1 MWRMSRAIRLP
12 RWSLVI
18 AAIIFITIN
27 LVFITIFRFDRRI
40 RRELVG
46 QQWRQPTTI
55 LSASGA
61 ELIRVWGADW
71 RLTPPVLLRTL
82 PPHVANAFLAAE
94 DVRFR
99 SHIGIDPVGML
110 RALVTNVRAGG
121 IAQGGSTID
130 QQLIKSKFLTQER
143 TFRRKVFELILAVDL
158 DARVSKDDILEAYL
172 NQVYL
177 GHYLGKPVLGIEEG
191 SRLYLN
197 KEPRQ
202 LTPGEAAMLA
212 GIVRA
217 PNRDTPDKRPEVV
230 RARRNAILAVMRK
243 QGWLDDEG
251 FSRGSSEEAAFD
263 NGSLP
268 PMPWPWY
275 LVALHGE
282 LVRRLGPGVLLEGGV
297 RVQSELDPA
306 MQQSAERAV
315 RRGAALL
322 TTRFNWIAQAARHEP
337 LESGVLMI
345 DAPTGGLRAMV
356 GGTDH
361 RTSTFDH
368 TTAMRRQPGSAFKT
382 FAYLAAIVSRKV
394 TAATLLRDSP
404 LQVQLANNSTWEPRN
419 YDERFRGRVTLR
431 QAFEG
436 SLNVPTVRL
445 MDDIGL
451 GRVISTARKAG
462 FEEDFQEVPALPLGV
477 TEVTMT
483 ELTAAYTIFPNLGVR
498 TTAYLLRSVKDRSGR
513 LLYEHEP
520 ATTRVVDAAPA
531 FVMHSLLRGVVQ
543 HGTATRLK
551 RYGLGDVAGK
561 TGTTSDYRDA
571 WFVGYSGNLVTSV
584 WVGFD
589 HGAPL
594 RLSSAEAAIPIWA
607 SCMTGV
613 NRRPRDLPA
622 PEGVAFRDID
632 PETGMLW
639 REGCP
644 GPVHEVFLTGTAPTH
659 SCPRGIFGGVVRR
672 VFFGG
677 DSFDEPAAI
686 TFDKFRRMAA
696 DVDQGRQ
703 RIRSGL
709 DRVKGWLHRRP

>member
-1 MWRMSRAIRLP
+1 MSRAIRLP
-12 RWSLVI
+12 RWSVFV
-18 AAIIFITIN
+18 AAIIFIAIN
-27 LVFITIFRFDRRI
+27 IVFIYIFRFDRRI

-61 ELIRVWGADW
+61 EVVRVWGADW
-71 RLTPPVLLRTL
+71 RLTPPVLLKTL

-99 SHIGIDPVGML
+99 SHIGVDPVGML
-110 RALVTNVRAGG
+110 RALVTNLRAGG

-130 QQLIKSKFLTQER
+130 QQLIKAKFLTQER
-143 TFRRKVFELILAVDL
+143 TFRRKLLELVLAIDL
-158 DARVSKDDILEAYL
+158 DARVSKNDVLEAYL

-177 GHYLGKPVLGIEEG
+177 GHFNGKPVLGIEEA

-197 KEPRQ
+197 KDPRK
-202 LTPGEAAMLA
+202 LTAGEAAMLA

-217 PNRDTPDKRPEVV
+217 PNRDTPDKRPDVV
-230 RARRNAILAVMRK
+230 RARRNAILGVMRK
-243 QGWLDDEG
+243 QGWLDDG
-251 FSRGSSEEAAFD
+251 GLRRGVSEDVAFD
-263 NGSLP
+263 NGTIP
-268 PMPWPWY
+268 PIPYPWY

-282 LVRRLGPGVLLEGGV
+282 LVRELGTGVLLEGGV

-315 RRGAALL
+315 RRGTSLL
-322 TTRFNWIAQAARHEP
+322 ASRFDWIAQAVRHEP
-337 LESGVLMI
+337 LESSILMI
-345 DAPTGGLRAMV
+345 DAPTGGVRAMV
-356 GGTDH
+356 GGTD
-361 RTSTFDH
+361 RRRSTFDH

-404 LQVQLANNSTWEPRN
+404 LQVQLANNSIWEPHN
-419 YDERFRGRVTLR
+419 YDEKFRGRVTLR

-445 MDDIGL
+445 TDDIGL
-451 GRVISTARKAG
+451 GRVISTAHKAG
-462 FEEDFQEVPALPLGV
+462 FEEDFQQVPALPLGV

-498 TTAYLLRSVKDRSGR
+498 TTPYLLRAVKDHTGH

-520 ATTRVVDAAPA
+520 ETKRVVDAAPA

-543 HGTATRLK
+543 HGTAARLK

-571 WFVGYSGNLVTSV
+571 WFVGYSGNLVASV

-594 RLSSAEAAIPIWA
+594 RLSSAEAAIPIWGA
-607 SCMTGV
+607 CMSGV
-613 NRRPRDLPA
+613 SRRPRELPA
-622 PEGVAFRDID
+622 PDGVVFRDID

-639 REGCP
+639 REECP
-644 GPVHEVFLTGTAPTH
+644 GPVHEVFLNGTAPSH

-672 VFFGG
+672 VFFGN
-677 DSFDEPAAI
+677 DSFDEPAAV

-703 RIRSGL
+703 QIRSGL
-709 DRVKGWLHRRP
+709 GQLKGWLGGKH

>member
-1 MWRMSRAIRLP
+1 MSRGMRLP
-12 RWSLVI
+12 RWSVVI
-18 AAIIFITIN
+18 AAMLFIAMNI
-27 LVFITIFRFDRRI
+27 VFIYLFQFDRRI

-46 QQWRQPTTI
+46 RQWRQPTTI

-61 ELIRVWGADW
+61 QLLQVWGADW
-71 RLTPPVLLRTL
+71 RRTPPVLLKAL

-130 QQLIKSKFLTQER
+130 QQLIKARFLTQER
-143 TFRRKVFELILAVDL
+143 TFRRKLLEVVLALDL
-158 DARVSKDDILEAYL
+158 DARVSKDDVLEAYL

-177 GHYLGKPVLGIEEG
+177 GHFHGKPVLGIEEA

-197 KEPRQ
+197 KEPAA
-202 LTPGEAAMLA
+202 LTAGEAAMLA

-243 QGWLDDEG
+243 EGWIDDAVLR
-251 FSRGSSEEAAFD
+251 RGSNEEVAFD
-263 NGSLP
+263 NGTLP
-268 PMPWPWY
+268 PMPYPWY

-282 LVRRLGPGVLLEGGV
+282 LVRRLGTDVLLEGGV
-297 RVQSELDPA
+297 RVQSELDPVA
-306 MQQSAERAV
+306 QQGAERAV
-315 RRGAALL
+315 RRGTALL
-322 TTRFNWIAQAARHEP
+322 ASRFDWIARAGRQEM
-337 LESGVLMI
+337 LESAVLMV
-345 DAPTGGLRAMV
+345 DAPTGGIRAMV
-356 GGTDH
+356 GGTD
-361 RTSTFDH
+361 RSNSTYDH
-368 TTAMRRQPGSAFKT
+368 TTAMRRQPGSAFKS

-394 TAATLLRDSP
+394 TTATLLRDSP
-404 LQVQLANNSTWEPRN
+404 LQVQLANNSIWEPHN

-445 MDDIGL
+445 TDDIGL

-462 FEEDFQEVPALPLGV
+462 FEEDFQQVPALPLGV

-483 ELTAAYTIFPNLGVR
+483 ELTAAYTTFPNLGMR
-498 TTAYLLRSVKDRSGR
+498 TTPYLLRKVTDRSR
-513 LLYEHEP
+513 RVLYEHDPE
-520 ATTRVVDAAPA
+520 TTRVVDPAPA
-531 FVMHSLLRGVVQ
+531 YIMHSLLRGVVQ

-571 WFVGYSGNLVTSV
+571 WFIGYSGNLLTSV

-607 SCMTGV
+607 ACMSGAV
-613 NRRPRDLPA
+613 HRPHELPA
-622 PEGVAFRDID
+622 PKGVAFRDID

-639 REGCP
+639 RDGCP
-644 GPVHEVFLTGTAPTH
+644 GPVHEVFLSGTAPTH
-659 SCPRGIFGGVVRR
+659 SCPRGILGGVVRR

-686 TFDKFRRMAA
+686 TFDRFRRMAA
-696 DVDQGRQ
+696 DIDQGRQ
-703 RIRSGL
+703 RIRTGL
-709 DRVKGWLHRRP
+709 DRLKGLLGGGGK

>member
-1 MWRMSRAIRLP
+1 
-12 RWSLVI
+12 
-18 AAIIFITIN
+18 
-27 LVFITIFRFDRRI
+27 
-40 RRELVG
+40 
-46 QQWRQPTTI
+46 
-55 LSASGA
+55 
-61 ELIRVWGADW
+61 
-71 RLTPPVLLRTL
+71 
-82 PPHVANAFLAAE
+82 VANAFLAAE

-130 QQLIKSKFLTQER
+130 QQLIKAKFLTQER
-143 TFRRKVFELILAVDL
+143 TFRRKLLELILAIDL
-158 DARVSKDDILEAYL
+158 DARVSKNDVLEAYL

-177 GHYLGKPVLGIEEG
+177 GHFHGKPVLGIEEA
-191 SRLYLN
+191 SRLYLD
-197 KEPRQ
+197 KEPAE
-202 LTPGEAAMLA
+202 LTAGEAAMLA

-217 PNRDTPDKRPEVV
+217 PNRDTPDKRPDVV
-230 RARRNAILAVMRK
+230 RARRNAILAVMLK
-243 QGWLDDEG
+243 EGWLDDAG
-251 FSRGSSEEAAFD
+251 FRRGIAEQVAFD

-268 PMPWPWY
+268 PMPYPWY

-282 LVRRLGPGVLLEGGV
+282 LVRELGPGVLLEGGV
-297 RVQSELDPA
+297 QVQSELDPGA
-306 MQQSAERAV
+306 QQAAERAV
-315 RRGAALL
+315 RRGTALL
-322 TTRFNWIAQAARHEP
+322 AARFDWIAQAARQEP
-337 LESGVLMI
+337 LESAVLMI
-345 DAPTGGLRAMV
+345 DAPTGGVRAMV

-361 RTSTFDH
+361 GNSTFDH
-368 TTAMRRQPGSAFKT
+368 TTAMRRQPGSAFKS

-394 TAATLLRDSP
+394 TTATLLRDSP
-404 LQVQLANNSTWEPRN
+404 LQVQLENNSIWEPHN

-445 MDDIGL
+445 TDDIGL
-451 GRVISTARKAG
+451 GRVISTAHKAG
-462 FEEDFQEVPALPLGV
+462 FGEDFQKVPALPLGV

-498 TTAYLLRSVKDRSGR
+498 TTPYLLRKVRDRTGR
-513 LLYEHEP
+513 ILYEHEVE
-520 ATTRVVDAAPA
+520 TTRVVDPAPA

-543 HGTATRLK
+543 HGTAARLK

-571 WFVGYSGNLVTSV
+571 WFVGYSGNLLTTV

-607 SCMTGV
+607 ACMTGATH
-613 NRRPRDLPA
+613 RPRELPA
-622 PEGVAFRDID
+622 PEGIVFRDID

-644 GPVHEVFLTGTAPTH
+644 GPVHEVFLSGTAPTH
-659 SCPRGIFGGVVRR
+659 ACPRGIFGGVVRR
-672 VFFGG
+672 VFFGD

-703 RIRSGL
+703 KIRSGL
-709 DRVKGWLHRRP
+709 DRLKGWLRGGGE